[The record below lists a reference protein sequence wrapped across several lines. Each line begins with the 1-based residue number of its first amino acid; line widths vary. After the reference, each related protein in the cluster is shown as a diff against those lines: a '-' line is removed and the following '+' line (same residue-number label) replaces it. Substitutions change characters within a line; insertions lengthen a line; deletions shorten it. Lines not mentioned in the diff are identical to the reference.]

1 MARNPKLTWLLMAFT
16 LFGLAACGG
25 GTPTTDPSLAFTQ
38 IWQTVEVAQT
48 QTSLAASPTPNITNT
63 PSLSPTPKASN
74 TPLLTNTPLP
84 GVASATPFT
93 ISTLAGTQSAACD
106 NAIGI
111 SDVTYPDGSE
121 VVAGAPF
128 EKTWRVKN
136 LGPCNW
142 DQDYVLIFGWG
153 GDGTNWNT
161 TPPSHFT
168 AIVLP
173 GETIDISVTLRAPTA
188 AGNYGASFRLQNDK
202 GFNFGP
208 VQTVV
213 VVVK

>member
-1 MARNPKLTWLLMAFT
+1 
-16 LFGLAACGG
+16 
-25 GTPTTDPSLAFTQ
+25 
-38 IWQTVEVAQT
+38 
-48 QTSLAASPTPNITNT
+48 
-63 PSLSPTPKASN
+63 
-74 TPLLTNTPLP
+74 
-84 GVASATPFT
+84 VASATPFT